1 MLPGM
6 APDAPID
13 FDAPA
18 SDIYSAVISLDGDA
32 FDELMAESDSRARVI
47 DALVGH
53 LAGKL
58 RPEKAKD
65 LEAVLHVKL
74 WDRPGGGY
82 DHRELVISD
91 GACSA
96 SNEPSH
102 EPDLT
107 LKIRPSDLRKIVSG
121 EAGPR
126 RLALKGR
133 LRVLGDLGLGMR
145 LAELFDLS

>member
-1 MLPGM
+1 MTTG
-6 APDAPID
+6 APID
-13 FDAPA
+13 FDAPPA
-18 SDIYSAVISLDGDA
+18 ELYAAITSLDADSFETLMSDAGDR
-32 FDELMAESDSRARVI
+32 SRVI

-58 RPEKAKD
+58 QLEKAGD

-91 GACSA
+91 GACTA
-96 SNEPSH
+96 TDEPSRK
-102 EPDLT
+102 PDLT
-107 LKIRPSDLRKIVSG
+107 LKIRPGDLRKIVSG
-121 EAGPR
+121 EAGPK

-145 LAELFDLS
+145 LSELFDLS